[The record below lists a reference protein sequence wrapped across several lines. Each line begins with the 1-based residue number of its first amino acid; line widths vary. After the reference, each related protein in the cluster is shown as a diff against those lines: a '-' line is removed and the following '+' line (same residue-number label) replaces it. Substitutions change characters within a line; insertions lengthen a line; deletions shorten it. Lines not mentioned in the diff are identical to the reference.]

1 MFFVIYRDWNFLIV
15 LFYTSNDKKVFNRLN
30 TYLKKKQSIVSFFI
44 KENIESYIDLLL
56 DRTFAVFEELFNDD
70 HNDTK
75 IQQYIEKIKLYQNS
89 SKLLEHNRAGIQ
101 IDSNTQDMIKSL
113 VYIQKSIIYR
123 EITAIL
129 TDIRNTEYMHM
140 MKTQINE
147 LESQIANF
155 SINNSTNNT
164 QLSKLQEDLK
174 QKQTDLN
181 YYKSKLRAFDEQLEL
196 LNGKRKRRITKH
208 ENENAENSEN
218 MVSFS

>member
-1 MFFVIYRDWNFLIV
+1 M
-15 LFYTSNDKKVFNRLN
+15 
-30 TYLKKKQSIVSFFI
+30 
-44 KENIESYIDLLL
+44 LL

-89 SKLLEHNRAGIQ
+89 SKLLEHNREGIQ

-129 TDIRNTEYMHM
+129 TDIRNTEYMHV

-155 SINNSTNNT
+155 SVNNSTNNT

-181 YYKSKLRAFDEQLEL
+181 YYKSKLKAFDEQLEL

-208 ENENAENSEN
+208 ENDNAENSEN